1 MIKNSILGESAR
13 ASLRD
18 PILKEFWVSLLSS
31 CEIENASGIMVSFID
46 PMSENING
54 IKVYPLLKSK
64 VKEMNVG
71 IDKQKVIAKTRYL
84 TEMSLLAKTR
94 REPWDSV
101 NSSFFNS
108 MSRSIDNSISYTVT
122 TLLRIPLKDTF
133 RTLLKESVINSSN
146 SLIKNLNK

>member
-1 MIKNSILGESAR
+1 
-13 ASLRD
+13 
-18 PILKEFWVSLLSS
+18 
-31 CEIENASGIMVSFID
+31 
-46 PMSENING
+46 MSENING

-64 VKEMNVG
+64 VKEMNVD

>member
-1 MIKNSILGESAR
+1 MIKNSILSESAR

-18 PILKEFWVSLLSS
+18 PILTEFWASLLSS
-31 CEIENASGIMVSFID
+31 FEIKNASGIMLSFID

-64 VKEMNVG
+64 VKEMNVD

-84 TEMSLLAKTR
+84 TEMSFLAKTR

>member
-64 VKEMNVG
+64 VKEMNVD

>member
-64 VKEMNVG
+64 VKEMNVD

-94 REPWDSV
+94 REPWSSV
-101 NSSFFNS
+101 DSSFFNS
-108 MSRSIDNSISYTVT
+108 MSRSVENSIPHTVSS
-122 TLLRIPLKDTF
+122 LLRVPLRDTVRALIKD
-133 RTLLKESVINSSN
+133 SVLNSSN

>member
-1 MIKNSILGESAR
+1 MIKNSILGESTR

-54 IKVYPLLKSK
+54 IKVYPLIKSK
-64 VKEMNVG
+64 VREMNVD

-108 MSRSIDNSISYTVT
+108 MSRSIDNSISYTIT

>member
-54 IKVYPLLKSK
+54 IKAYPLIKSK
-64 VKEMNVG
+64 VREMNAN
-71 IDKQKVIAKTRYL
+71 IDKQKKIEKKRYL

-94 REPWDSV
+94 TEPWGTS
-101 NSSFFNS
+101 NYYFFNS
-108 MSRSIDNSISYTVT
+108 MSNSVDNSLSSSVT
-122 TLLRIPLKDTF
+122 SSLRIPLRDTVRALIKD
-133 RTLLKESVINSSN
+133 SVINSSN
-146 SLIKNLNK
+146 SLIKDLNK

>member
-64 VKEMNVG
+64 VREMNAD

-84 TEMSLLAKTR
+84 KEMSFLAKTR

>member
-133 RTLLKESVINSSN
+133 RTLLKESIINSSN

>member
-1 MIKNSILGESAR
+1 MIKNSILSESAR

-64 VKEMNVG
+64 VGQMNAN

-94 REPWDSV
+94 REPWDLL
-101 NSSFFNS
+101 NSSFLNPVS
-108 MSRSIDNSISYTVT
+108 HLIDNSLSYTVT

-133 RTLLKESVINSSN
+133 RTLLKDNVINSSN

>member
-31 CEIENASGIMVSFID
+31 CEIENASGIMLSFIN

-54 IKVYPLLKSK
+54 IKAYPLIKSK
-64 VKEMNVG
+64 IREMNAD

-94 REPWDSV
+94 REPWDLL
-101 NSSFFNS
+101 NSSFFNP
-108 MSRSIDNSISYTVT
+108 MSHLIDNSLSYSVT
-122 TLLRIPLKDTF
+122 SSLRIPLRNTI
-133 RTLLKESVINSSN
+133 RTSIKEGVINSSN

>member
-1 MIKNSILGESAR
+1 MIKNSILSESAR

-31 CEIENASGIMVSFID
+31 CEIENASGIMLSFID

-64 VKEMNVG
+64 VKEMNVD

-108 MSRSIDNSISYTVT
+108 MSRSIDNSSSYTVT

>member
-54 IKVYPLLKSK
+54 IKVYPLLKFK
-64 VKEMNVG
+64 VRQMNANIG
-71 IDKQKVIAKTRYL
+71 KQKKIAKTRYL

-94 REPWDSV
+94 REPWSSV
-101 NSSFFNS
+101 DSSFFNS
-108 MSRSIDNSISYTVT
+108 MSRSVENSIPHTVSS
-122 TLLRIPLKDTF
+122 LLRVPLRDTVRALIKD
-133 RTLLKESVINSSN
+133 SVLNSSN

>member
-54 IKVYPLLKSK
+54 IKAYPLIKSK
-64 VKEMNVG
+64 VREMNAN
-71 IDKQKVIAKTRYL
+71 IDKQKKIEKKRYL
-84 TEMSLLAKTR
+84 TEMSLLTKTR
-94 REPWDSV
+94 TEPWGTS
-101 NSSFFNS
+101 NYYFFNS
-108 MSRSIDNSISYTVT
+108 MSNLVDNSLSSSVT
-122 TLLRIPLKDTF
+122 SFLRIPLRDTVRALIKD
-133 RTLLKESVINSSN
+133 SVINSSN
-146 SLIKNLNK
+146 SLIKDLNK

>member
-1 MIKNSILGESAR
+1 MIKNSILSESAR

-18 PILKEFWVSLLSS
+18 PILKEFWASLLSS
-31 CEIENASGIMVSFID
+31 FEIKNASGIMLSFID

-64 VKEMNVG
+64 VKEMNVD

>member
-54 IKVYPLLKSK
+54 IKAYPLIKSK
-64 VKEMNVG
+64 VREMNAN
-71 IDKQKVIAKTRYL
+71 IDKQKEIEKL
-84 TEMSLLAKTR
+84 
-94 REPWDSV
+94 
-101 NSSFFNS
+101 
-108 MSRSIDNSISYTVT
+108 
-122 TLLRIPLKDTF
+122 
-133 RTLLKESVINSSN
+133 
-146 SLIKNLNK
+146 

>member
-31 CEIENASGIMVSFID
+31 CEIEISSSIMVSFID

-54 IKVYPLLKSK
+54 IKAYPLIKSK
-64 VKEMNVG
+64 VKEINVNIG
-71 IDKQKVIAKTRYL
+71 KQKEIAKTRYL
-84 TEMSLLAKTR
+84 KEMSFLAKTR

-133 RTLLKESVINSSN
+133 RTLLKESVINSIN